1 MSSIRGIV
9 KDIIIV
15 ATCVAVIWIGL
26 TAYFGA
32 QNPFYV
38 VSSGSMYPELA
49 MHDIIVISGYAL
61 FEDVKIGDIIVFD
74 RPKDHD
80 KVIVHRVV
88 AVVDDDPLTLRTKGD
103 NNQNSIVG
111 TDYPITEEE
120 YKGTVVEIGDH
131 FGTGQ
136 THVIPQIGYITKILQ
151 PPINYI
157 IIVVII
163 GIMIIRE
170 IVKRQKKALVKQA
183 KTESVIK
190 RLPFVKPEKTPSH
203 RIKRYHNEPKYKEW
217 FDKMRGLKPI
227 YEVLGITLLEYK
239 EIQNDLLKEKES
251 QEKKSTEKLGEE
263 KPKHDIDSL
272 LDELKRDAE
281 KTKIDN
287 N

>member
-15 ATCVAVIWIGL
+15 AACVAVVWIGL

-49 MHDIIVISGYAL
+49 MHDIIVISGHAP
-61 FEDVKIGDIIVFD
+61 FEDVRIGDIIVFD

-88 AVVDDDPLTLRTKGD
+88 AYVDDDPLTLRTKGD

-120 YKGTVVEIGDH
+120 YKGTVI
-131 FGTGQ
+131 
-136 THVIPQIGYITKILQ
+136 HVIPQVGYITKILQ

-163 GIMIIRE
+163 GIMIIRQ
-170 IVKRQKKALVKQA
+170 IAKNKKALTEQI
-183 KTESVIK
+183 KTESEIK
-190 RLPFVKPEKTPSH
+190 DNNESQPNEKMDGDLSWLD
-203 RIKRYHNEPKYKEW
+203 NYKNASKD
-217 FDKMRGLKPI
+217 F
-227 YEVLGITLLEYK
+227 TT
-239 EIQNDLLKEKES
+239 
-251 QEKKSTEKLGEE
+251 QEKKSTEKPEENTKSEGIPEFFLDREKESEE
-263 KPKHDIDSL
+263 KK
-272 LDELKRDAE
+272 
-281 KTKIDN
+281 
-287 N
+287 

>member
-1 MSSIRGIV
+1 MSSIRGTV

-49 MHDIIVISGYAL
+49 MHDIIVISGHAL
-61 FEDVKIGDIIVFD
+61 FEDVRIGDIIVFD

-103 NNQNSIVG
+103 NNQNSMVG

-120 YKGTVVEIGDH
+120 YKGTVI
-131 FGTGQ
+131 
-136 THVIPQIGYITKILQ
+136 HVIPQVGYITKILQ

-157 IIVVII
+157 IIAVII
-163 GIMIIRE
+163 GIMIIRQISKNKAGKHYE
-170 IVKRQKKALVKQA
+170 QVKA
-183 KTESVIK
+183 E
-190 RLPFVKPEKTPSH
+190 PEKIEADLSWLD
-203 RIKRYHNEPKYKEW
+203 NYKNASKD
-217 FDKMRGLKPI
+217 F
-227 YEVLGITLLEYK
+227 TT
-239 EIQNDLLKEKES
+239 
-251 QEKKSTEKLGEE
+251 QEKKSEENTKSEGIPEFFLDREKESEE
-263 KPKHDIDSL
+263 KK
-272 LDELKRDAE
+272 
-281 KTKIDN
+281 
-287 N
+287 

>member
-1 MSSIRGIV
+1 M
-9 KDIIIV
+9 
-15 ATCVAVIWIGL
+15 AACVAVIWIGL

-49 MHDIIVISGYAL
+49 MYDIIVISGHGL

-120 YKGTVVEIGDH
+120 YIGTVV
-131 FGTGQ
+131 
-136 THVIPQIGYITKILQ
+136 HVIPQVGFITKILQ

-157 IIVVII
+157 IIAVII
-163 GIMIIRE
+163 GIMIIRQ
-170 IVKRQKKALVKQA
+170 ISKGKKKPPLEQI
-183 KTESVIK
+183 KTESEIK
-190 RLPFVKPEKTPSH
+190 DIDEFNDRTDQSSQDMEYVESKDFTTQEKKPTEKLDEENT
-203 RIKRYHNEPKYKEW
+203 K
-217 FDKMRGLKPI
+217 
-227 YEVLGITLLEYK
+227 LEDIP
-239 EIQNDLLKEKES
+239 EFFRDKEKES
-251 QEKKSTEKLGEE
+251 EEKK
-263 KPKHDIDSL
+263 
-272 LDELKRDAE
+272 
-281 KTKIDN
+281 
-287 N
+287 

>member
-1 MSSIRGIV
+1 MATGSIRGIV
-9 KDIIIV
+9 KDIVIV
-15 ATCVAVIWIGL
+15 VICVAVIWIGL
-26 TAYFGA
+26 QVYFGT

-49 MHDIIVISGYAL
+49 MYDIIVVSGHTL

-120 YKGTVVEIGDH
+120 YIGTSVY
-131 FGTGQ
+131 
-136 THVIPQIGYITKILQ
+136 VIPQVGFITKILQ

-163 GIMIIRE
+163 GIMIIRQ
-170 IVKRQKKALVKQA
+170 ISKSKKKALLEKVKA
-183 KTESVIK
+183 ESEINDYDESQSNEK
-190 RLPFVKPEKTPSH
+190 IDQLPK
-203 RIKRYHNEPKYKEW
+203 
-217 FDKMRGLKPI
+217 DA
-227 YEVLGITLLEYK
+227 EYS
-239 EIQNDLLKEKES
+239 ES
-251 QEKKSTEKLGEE
+251 KDFTTQEKKPTEKLDEE

-272 LDELKRDAE
+272 LDDLKRDTG
-281 KTKIDN
+281 KTKIDDN
-287 N
+287 

>member
-49 MHDIIVISGYAL
+49 MHDIIVISGHAL
-61 FEDVKIGDIIVFD
+61 FEDVRIGDIIVFD

-120 YKGTVVEIGDH
+120 YKGTVI
-131 FGTGQ
+131 
-136 THVIPQIGYITKILQ
+136 HVIPQVGYITKILQ

-163 GIMIIRE
+163 GLMIIRQ
-170 IVKRQKKALVKQA
+170 ISKR
-183 KTESVIK
+183 KTEKESAIDTVDEFKPNQKIDE
-190 RLPFVKPEKTPSH
+190 LSNDEEYVKSQDFTNEERKFSEKPGEENTKSEGVPE
-203 RIKRYHNEPKYKEW
+203 
-217 FDKMRGLKPI
+217 FFLD
-227 YEVLGITLLEYK
+227 
-239 EIQNDLLKEKES
+239 KEKES
-251 QEKKSTEKLGEE
+251 EEKK
-263 KPKHDIDSL
+263 D
-272 LDELKRDAE
+272 
-281 KTKIDN
+281 
-287 N
+287 

>member
-49 MHDIIVISGYAL
+49 MHDIIVISGHAL

-88 AVVDDDPLTLRTKGD
+88 AYVDDDPLTLRTKGD

-120 YKGTVVEIGDH
+120 YKGTVI
-131 FGTGQ
+131 
-136 THVIPQIGYITKILQ
+136 HVIPQVGYITKILQ

-157 IIVVII
+157 IIAVVI
-163 GIMIIRE
+163 GIMIIRQ
-170 IVKRQKKALVKQA
+170 ISKNKKALTEQM
-183 KTESVIK
+183 KTESEIDFDELK
-190 RLPFVKPEKTPSH
+190 RAEY
-203 RIKRYHNEPKYKEW
+203 IEPKD
-217 FDKMRGLKPI
+217 FAA
-227 YEVLGITLLEYK
+227 
-239 EIQNDLLKEKES
+239 

-272 LDELKRDAE
+272 LDDLKRDTG
-281 KTKIDN
+281 KTKIDDN
-287 N
+287 

>member
-49 MHDIIVISGYAL
+49 MHDIIVISGHAL

-120 YKGTVVEIGDH
+120 YKGTVI
-131 FGTGQ
+131 
-136 THVIPQIGYITKILQ
+136 HVIPQVGYITKILQ

-157 IIVVII
+157 IIAVII
-163 GIMIIRE
+163 GLMIIRQ
-170 IVKRQKKALVKQA
+170 IYR
-183 KTESVIK
+183 
-190 RLPFVKPEKTPSH
+190 
-203 RIKRYHNEPKYKEW
+203 KERNQ
-217 FDKMRGLKPI
+217 DM
-227 YEVLGITLLEYK
+227 
-239 EIQNDLLKEKES
+239 KES
-251 QEKKSTEKLGEE
+251 ILAAKAESEIKNYDKSQPNEKMDVDLSWLDNYKNASKDFTTQEKKSTEKPDENTKSEDIPEFFLDKEKESEE
-263 KPKHDIDSL
+263 KK
-272 LDELKRDAE
+272 
-281 KTKIDN
+281 
-287 N
+287 

>member
-15 ATCVAVIWIGL
+15 AACVAVIWIGL

-49 MHDIIVISGYAL
+49 MHDIIVISGHAP
-61 FEDVKIGDIIVFD
+61 FEDVRIGDIIVFD

-88 AVVDDDPLTLRTKGD
+88 AYVDDDPLTLRTKGD

-120 YKGTVVEIGDH
+120 YKGTVI
-131 FGTGQ
+131 
-136 THVIPQIGYITKILQ
+136 HVIPQVGYITKILQ

-163 GIMIIRE
+163 GIMIIRQ
-170 IVKRQKKALVKQA
+170 IAKNKKASTEQM
-183 KTESVIK
+183 KTESEIK
-190 RLPFVKPEKTPSH
+190 DNNESQPNEKMDGDLSWLD
-203 RIKRYHNEPKYKEW
+203 NYKNASKD
-217 FDKMRGLKPI
+217 F
-227 YEVLGITLLEYK
+227 TT
-239 EIQNDLLKEKES
+239 
-251 QEKKSTEKLGEE
+251 QEKKSTEKPEENTKSEGIPEFFLDREKESEE
-263 KPKHDIDSL
+263 KK
-272 LDELKRDAE
+272 
-281 KTKIDN
+281 
-287 N
+287 